1 MTYYE
6 QQYIL
11 DTFKELKVNVL
22 DYIEDYDSNTYFVI
36 KTDFQSVESNKEEI
50 DSKINELK
58 NKFNLEVH
66 IDKMTTY
73 YKFSFF
79 DIILSADEFIQLY
92 SLAYKALNHM
102 EQRNI

>member
-36 KTDFQSVESNKEEI
+36 KTDF
-50 DSKINELK
+50 LG
-58 NKFNLEVH
+58 NLH
-66 IDKMTTY
+66 
-73 YKFSFF
+73 
-79 DIILSADEFIQLY
+79 
-92 SLAYKALNHM
+92 
-102 EQRNI
+102 